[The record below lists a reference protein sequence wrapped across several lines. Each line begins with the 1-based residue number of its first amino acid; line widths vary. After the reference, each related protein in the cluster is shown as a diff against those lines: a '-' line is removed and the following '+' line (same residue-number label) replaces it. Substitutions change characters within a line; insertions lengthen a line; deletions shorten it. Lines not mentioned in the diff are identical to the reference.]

1 MQLTFEQYKKK
12 VIGCFIGKAVGGT
25 LGAPVEGKRQINNF
39 TYYNPVPTEMLPN
52 DDLDLQV
59 VWLEAIR
66 ENGLPVSRKYLAEA
80 WDRHVDY
87 HFDEYGMAMRNIKG
101 KLMPPLSGY
110 YNNRFNAGM
119 GAAIRAELWAS
130 LAPGNP
136 ALATALARED
146 ACVDHYEDG
155 VDGTAFVAALES
167 AAFVESDT
175 EKLIAIGL
183 EHIPTNSK
191 MANAV
196 RDTLAWYKENDDM
209 FVVREKILEKY
220 GTCKWEKG
228 IVNWS
233 DVVINVAFTV
243 LAWLCCKG
251 DFSDGICRATNLGYD
266 TDCTA
271 GIVGSILAI
280 IDPDCV
286 EERWLKPI
294 GTDIVL
300 SANIVGM
307 HNRNTIESFCADIND
322 LCLDIQE
329 YYGTGMFAGEKSSRP
344 VEHWT
349 EKYENIVLAKDYNV
363 REALV
368 CTEPISVKLAY
379 PEGVAI
385 IPGVATE
392 FSAELVNTAAAA
404 LDGAVTLAVP
414 DGWSVSPEKFDFKAQ
429 SGESTEIK
437 FSITAPDVTEIP
449 YLNIL
454 RFTFDFGGVKNHA
467 EAGIQLATPWL
478 LKEVDELP
486 EEITPDMFEG
496 ASINYAASFIQN
508 IEAGKKYIAAVDF
521 KLWHFQDCHSLF
533 AAQGAPLK
541 LYIDGVK
548 ILEHEGEFYTP
559 SPHRFECSAAHT
571 LRGGWHKAVIAVDN
585 SRCNSDELFFG
596 IGNMGGRYWHYQ
608 LEWRI
613 PKF

>member
-1 MQLTFEQYKKK
+1 MQLTFEEYKRK
-12 VIGCFIGKAVGGT
+12 VVGCFIGKAVGGT

-59 VWLEAIR
+59 VWLEAVR
-66 ENGLPVSRKYLAEA
+66 ENGLPVNRKHLAEA
-80 WDRHVDY
+80 WLKHVFY
-87 HFDEYGMAMRNIKG
+87 HFDEYGMAMRNIQNRIQ
-101 KLMPPLSGY
+101 PPLSGY

-130 LAPGNP
+130 LAPANP
-136 ALATALARED
+136 ALAARLSRED
-146 ACVDHYEDG
+146 ACVDHFEDG
-155 VDGTAFVAALES
+155 VDGTAFVAAVES

-183 EHIPTNSK
+183 ENIPTDSK

-209 FVVREKILEKY
+209 LAVRELILAKY

-251 DFSDGICRATNLGYD
+251 DFSDGICRATNLGFD

-271 GIVGSILAI
+271 GIVASILAI
-280 IDPDCV
+280 IDPDCI

-300 SANIVGM
+300 SPQITGM
-307 HNRNTIESFCADIND
+307 HNRNNIESFCNDINN
-322 LCLDIQE
+322 LCLDIQK
-329 YYGTGMFAGEKSSRP
+329 YYGTGLFEGIESSAP
-344 VEHWT
+344 VAVWT
-349 EKYENIVLAKDYNV
+349 ENYKGIELTKEYSVC
-363 REALV
+363 EALV
-368 CTEPISVKLAY
+368 CTEPIAVRLMY
-379 PEGVAI
+379 PEKVAI
-385 IPGVATE
+385 IPGVAAE
-392 FSAELVNTAAAA
+392 FTAALVNTAAADIA
-404 LDGAVTLAVP
+404 GKVTLAVP
-414 DGWSVSPEKFDFKAQ
+414 DGWSVAPAEFSADMAK
-429 SGESTEIK
+429 GESREIK
-437 FSITAPDVTEIP
+437 FSITAADVSEIP
-449 YLNIL
+449 YLNLL
-454 RFTFDFGGVKNHA
+454 RFDFDFGGMKSHA

-496 ASINYAASFIQN
+496 ARINYAASFIQN
-508 IEAGKKYIAAVDF
+508 IEPGKKYIAAVDY
-521 KLWHFQDCHSLF
+521 KLWHFQDCPSLY

-541 LYIDGVK
+541 LYIDGEL
-548 ILEHEGEFYTP
+548 ILEHEGEHYTP
-559 SPHRFECSAAHT
+559 SPHRFECSKPHT

-585 SRCNSDELFFG
+585 TLCGSDELFFG
-596 IGNMGGRYWHYQ
+596 IGNLGGRYWHYQ
-608 LEWRI
+608 LEWRT

>member
-12 VIGCFIGKAVGGT
+12 VVGCFIGKAVGGT

-39 TYYNPVPTEMLPN
+39 TYYDPVPTEMVPN

-66 ENGLPVSRKYLAEA
+66 ENGLPVSRRYLADA
-80 WDRHVDY
+80 WTRHVGY
-87 HFDEYGMAMRNIKG
+87 HFDEYGMAMRNIQN

-130 LAPGNP
+130 LAPANP
-136 ALATALARED
+136 ALAAALSRED
-146 ACVDHYEDG
+146 ACVDHFDDG
-155 VDGTAFVAALES
+155 VDGTTFVAAVES

-175 EKLIAIGL
+175 EKLISIGL
-183 EHIPTNSK
+183 EHIPENSK

-209 FVVREKILEKY
+209 LAVRELILEKY

-243 LAWLCCKG
+243 LAWLCSKG
-251 DFSDGICRATNLGYD
+251 DFSDAICRATNLGFD

-271 GIVGSILAI
+271 GIVASILAI
-280 IDPDCV
+280 INPDCV

-294 GTDIVL
+294 GTDVVL
-300 SANIVGM
+300 SANICGM
-307 HNRNTIESFCADIND
+307 HNRNTIESFCEDIND

-344 VEHWT
+344 VTHWT
-349 EKYENIVLAKDYNV
+349 ENYKNIALPKGYNV

-368 CTEPISVKLAY
+368 CTEPVSVKLAY

-392 FSAELVNTAAAA
+392 FSADVVNTAAVA
-404 LDGAVTLAVP
+404 LDGKITLSVP
-414 DGWSVSPEKFDFKAQ
+414 DGWTVAPAEFDYKVAEGD
-429 SGESTEIK
+429 SAEIR

-454 RFTFDFGGVKNHA
+454 KFTFDFSGLKSHA

-486 EEITPDMFEG
+486 ETVTADMFEG
-496 ASINYAASFIQN
+496 ARINYAASYIQN
-508 IEAGKKYIAAVDF
+508 IEPGKKYIAAVDF
-521 KLWHFQDCHSLF
+521 KLWHFQDCHELF
-533 AAQGAPLK
+533 SAQGAPLK
-541 LYIDGVK
+541 LYIDDEM
-548 ILEHEGEFYTP
+548 ILEHEGQSYTP
-559 SPHRFECSAAHT
+559 SPHRFECAACKT
-571 LRGGWHKAVIAVDN
+571 LRGGWHRAYIAVDN
-585 SRCNSDELFFG
+585 SLCNSDELFFAVA
-596 IGNMGGRYWHYQ
+596 NHGGRYWHYQ
-608 LEWRI
+608 LEWRKPNI
-613 PKF
+613 